1 MSVAPPT
8 AQAATIGYG
17 WRRNLESRG
26 GNGTQT
32 AATDE
37 RIGKILDP
45 RYGVPMM
52 GTKAILQGKKV
63 GLRPRR
69 SCIVVPSRSLVHA
82 VLLLFTLAGPAL
94 PGYATVFLNQTNWTT
109 AARTT
114 QLLPTNSAWFG
125 PSGTSGSMS
134 VSGAALR
141 QIVTTSSGMA
151 ITYFTSNSASAPVQL
166 NVGDT
171 LTASFSFTFNGIPAG
186 PLASQGFK
194 FGMFNFNG
202 GSNSPLRVSADG
214 FSSSTQGS
222 FVDGYALFGKVYQ
235 TFADDQPIDIR
246 KRTLVSDGGLL
257 SASADWTSQA
267 KDHINTNGFGGF
279 VNLTQYSLQFIIQRT
294 NLTSLAVTVIWSNTV
309 NGLTLS
315 DSAVDNLATNFYF
328 DGIAYRPQNNTQAPA
343 TNLTQQ
349 VKIEVTS
356 APVAPTIVN
365 PPQDLTL
372 SSGQTATFTAIA
384 NGTLPLFCQWFRD
397 TNTLVGASTI
407 NFPPAHTLVSN
418 PSVALTNVQT
428 GDAGG
433 YMVVVSN
440 VYGSV
445 TSSVA
450 NLTVNLVQPTITGQP
465 QDLTVI
471 PGQYATF
478 SVTAVGSEPFGYQ
491 WYYNTSSLLTNAN
504 GSTLILTN
512 VQPGDAGSYS
522 VIVTNP
528 LGFSTSSNAVLTV
541 NTNPSAP
548 VFITQPA
555 SSNTVRIGD
564 STSFIAAAVGTQP
577 ITYQWKTNNFPI
589 PSATAPTLNL
599 TSIQVT
605 DAGTYTVV
613 ASNSVGS
620 TTSSNAVLVV
630 IPRTPPL
637 PIIPPNTFIVT
648 NFGAV
653 GDGVMNNAGAIQ
665 STIAA
670 ATNAGGGIVEIPS
683 AGTLSTYLSGP
694 ITLFSNIDL
703 QVDAGATLEM
713 LPRASWPA
721 GPPDFITASGVNDI
735 AITGAGT
742 IEGQGSTW
750 WPFNLTESQKPNMV
764 NFGNK
769 CTRVLIQGV
778 TFQNAPVFHLM
789 LKGNNVSVTVQ
800 DVTINTPFPGSI
812 APNTDGIDLASTNV
826 LIQNCSIAS
835 GDDNIE
841 IGGSGGPAA
850 DVVISNCHFLVGHGV
865 SIGSNIQGGIHDLI
879 VSNCSFL
886 GTDQGIRM
894 KSDRDAGGLVQNLQY
909 MDLTMTNVGYAIL
922 IYSYYNS
929 PNNPNNITP
938 TIAANNAAQPLV
950 DLTPIWRNIVISN
963 ITVGTT
969 TGSNIGGLIWGR
981 PEALVSNITL
991 CKVNIATPTKTFN
1004 IYNAQGV
1011 RIIDSTLTG
1020 TSTTNTLT
1028 VYNADITVSNSAPSA
1043 NVVRL
1048 GGIVRPQT
1056 NNVFAFFNTP
1066 ATITSTNV
1074 LGASPITLGSSILT
1088 FSQGSVNSSN
1098 DPITVVAD
1106 STLAVSSGNN
1116 TLNGALSGLG
1126 ALTVNLP
1133 ATTRLALQ
1141 GDSSGFGGTLVV
1153 SNSGTLLVNNTVG
1166 SGTGTGAVIV
1176 VSGATLGGSGVIG
1189 GPVAVSGTLAP
1200 GNSPGT
1206 LTISNDLVVSGGAVW
1221 QYDLGTSS
1229 DLTVVSGNST
1239 LGGILN
1245 VTDSGGFT
1253 NGTYTLLT
1261 YGGTLTYNGI
1271 SIGTLPSGFGY
1282 AIDTGTVGQVKLT
1295 VSPPLTAFQ
1304 QWQVDHFGSTTNSA
1318 AAASADP
1325 DGDGQNNQAEF
1336 LSGTDPKNSLSAL
1349 QIISVTRQTTDVT
1362 IVWTTGGG
1370 RTNAVQTTSG
1380 SYTTN
1385 FVDLTGSIIIPG
1397 TGDVTNNYVDS
1408 GGATNKPSRYYRIR
1422 LVP

>member
-1 MSVAPPT
+1 
-8 AQAATIGYG
+8 
-17 WRRNLESRG
+17 
-26 GNGTQT
+26 
-32 AATDE
+32 
-37 RIGKILDP
+37 
-45 RYGVPMM
+45 MM
-52 GTKAILQGKKV
+52 GKTSILQRQGV
-63 GLRPRR
+63 GPRPER
-69 SCIVVPSRSLVHA
+69 SCIVVPSRSLVRA
-82 VLLLFTLAGPAL
+82 VLLLLTLAGLAM
-94 PGYATVFLNQTNWTT
+94 PGHATVFLDQTNWTT
-109 AARTT
+109 AARTS
-114 QLLPTNSAWFG
+114 QFLPTNSAWFG
-125 PSGTSGSMS
+125 PSGTSGTLN
-134 VSGAALR
+134 VSGASLR
-141 QIVTTSSGMA
+141 QIVVASSSGMA
-151 ITYFTSNSASAPVQL
+151 LTYFTSNSASAPVQL

-171 LTASFSFTFNGIPAG
+171 LTASFKFTFSGIPAG
-186 PLASQGFK
+186 PSSSQGFK
-194 FGMFNFNG
+194 FGLFNFNG
-202 GSNSPLRVSADG
+202 GSNSPLRVTADG

-222 FVDGYALFGKVYQ
+222 FVEGYALFGKVYQ
-235 TFADDQPIDIR
+235 TFNDDQPIDIR
-246 KRTLVSDGGLL
+246 KRIVLSDAGLL
-257 SASADWTSQA
+257 SSSSDWISLA
-267 KDHINTNGFGGF
+267 KDHLTTNGFGGF
-279 VNLTQYSLQFIIQRT
+279 VDLTQYSLQFIFQRT
-294 NLTSLAVTVIWSNTV
+294 NLTSLLITETWSNTV
-309 NGLTLS
+309 SGLTLS
-315 DSAVDNLATNFYF
+315 VSTVDNLATNFYF
-328 DGIAYRPQNNTQAPA
+328 DGIAYRAQNSTQAPA

-356 APVAPTIVN
+356 VPVAPTIVTSL
-365 PPQDLTL
+365 QDLTV
-372 SSGQTATFTAIA
+372 SSGQTATFTTVA

-397 TNTLVGASTI
+397 TNTLVATPTI
-407 NFPPAHTLVSN
+407 NFPPAHTLVGN
-418 PSVALTNVQT
+418 PSVALTNVQSA
-428 GDAGG
+428 DAGG
-433 YMVVVSN
+433 YIVVVSN
-440 VYGSV
+440 AYGSV

-450 NLTVNLVQPTITGQP
+450 NLTVNLVQPTITTQP

-491 WYYNTSSLLTNAN
+491 WYYNTSALLTNAT

-528 LGFSTSSNAVLTV
+528 LGSATSSNAVLTV

-548 VFITQPA
+548 VFITQP
-555 SSNTVRIGD
+555 SSNTVRVGD

-577 ITYQWKTNNFPI
+577 LTYQWKTNGVALPG
-589 PSATAPTLNL
+589 ATSPTLNL

-620 TTSSNAVLVV
+620 TTSSNAVLTV

-653 GDGVMNNAGAIQ
+653 GDAVMDNAGAIQ
-665 STIAA
+665 TAITAA
-670 ATNAGGGIVEIPS
+670 VLAKGGTVEIPA

-694 ITLFSNIDL
+694 ITLSSNINL

-713 LPRASWPA
+713 LPRSSWPA

-750 WPFNLTESQKPNMV
+750 WPFGLTESQKPNMV
-764 NFGNK
+764 NFGNG

-778 TFQNAPVFHLM
+778 TFQNAPVFHLF

-800 DVTINTPFPGSI
+800 GVTINTPFPGST

-826 LIQNCSIAS
+826 LIQHCSIAS

-850 DVVISNCHFLVGHGV
+850 DVVISNCQFGVGHGV
-865 SIGSNIQGGIHDLI
+865 SIGSNIQGGVHDLI
-879 VSNCSFL
+879 VSNCDFL
-886 GTDQGIRM
+886 GTDQGIRL

-909 MDLTMTNVGYAIL
+909 MDLTMTNVGYAII

-929 PNNPNNITP
+929 PGNPNNITP
-938 TIAANNAAQPLV
+938 TTAANTGPQPLI

-963 ITVGTT
+963 ITVGAT
-969 TGSNIGGLIWGR
+969 TGGNIGGLIWGR

-1074 LGASPITLGSSILT
+1074 LGTSPITMGSSTLT

-1098 DPITVVAD
+1098 SPINVVAD

-1116 TLNGALSGLG
+1116 ILNGALSGLG
-1126 ALTVNLP
+1126 ALTLNLP

-1141 GDSSGFGGTLVV
+1141 GDSSGFGGTLVA
-1153 SNSGTLLVNNTVG
+1153 SNGGTLLVNNTVG
-1166 SGTGTGAVIV
+1166 SGTGTGAVV
-1176 VSGATLGGSGVIG
+1176 VISGATLGGSGVVG
-1189 GPVAVSGTLAP
+1189 GPVTVNGTLAP

-1206 LTISNDLVVSGGAVW
+1206 LTISNDLVVSGGAIW
-1221 QYDLGTSS
+1221 QYDLGTNS
-1229 DLTVVSGNST
+1229 DLAAVSGNPT

-1261 YGGTLTYNGI
+1261 YGGALTYNGI
-1271 SIGTLPSGFGY
+1271 SIGTAPAGFSY
-1282 AIDTGTVGQVKLT
+1282 AMDTGTVGRVKLI
-1295 VSPPLTAFQ
+1295 VGPPLTAFQ
-1304 QWQVDHFGSTTNSA
+1304 QWQVDHFGSASDPL

-1325 DGDGQNNQAEF
+1325 DGDGQNNLAEF
-1336 LSGTDPKNSLSAL
+1336 LSGTDPKNSLSGL
-1349 QIISVTRQTTDVT
+1349 RIISVVRQTTDVA

-1385 FVDLTGSIIIPG
+1385 FVDLTGPIIIPG

-1408 GGATNKPSRYYRIR
+1408 GGATNKPSRFYRIR